1 MRVFLLL
8 TALSFTAHAEDR
20 VAKARERSLQ
30 RVKDAFASAGVTYPP
45 QELHLR
51 AFKKEKVIEV
61 WAGKR
66 GEPLHHVKDFLVCAA
81 SGELGP
87 KRKQG
92 DFQVPEGLYEISRFN
107 PQSAF
112 HLSMKVDYPNA
123 ADRVLGSPGDLG
135 GDIYIHGNCASVGC
149 LAIEDAPIEELYVMA
164 QDTTTRPITVH
175 IFPSRKVVEASEGA
189 PHAAL
194 WQQLEQARLLFD
206 ATHRPPKRVIDAKT
220 GTYVLGKKRQ

>member
-1 MRVFLLL
+1 MRVLLLL
-8 TALSFTAHAEDR
+8 TVFSLSAQAEDR
-20 VAKARERSLQ
+20 VAKARQRSLQ
-30 RVKDAFASAGVTYPP
+30 RVKDIFAAAGIAYPP

-66 GEPLHHVKDFLVCAA
+66 GEALKHVKNFPVCAA

-92 DFQVPEGLYEISRFN
+92 DLQVPEGLYEISRFN

-123 ADRVLGSPGDLG
+123 ADRVLGSPGDWG

-149 LAIEDAPIEELYVMA
+149 LAIEDGPIEELYVMA
-164 QDTTTRPITVH
+164 QDTTTRPISVH
-175 IFPSRKVVEASEGA
+175 IFPSRSAIEASDSA

-194 WQQLEQARLLFD
+194 WEQLEQARLLFD
-206 ATHRPPKRVIDAKT
+206 TTHRPPKRVIDAKT
-220 GTYVLGKKRQ
+220 GTYVVSRKRQ